1 MKRFIMGELSIIA
14 VAYCL
19 LSPVRNFSSQHFFLQ
34 VADRKA
40 ATNSIFVFL
49 WWKSDIAALNA
60 DQDNERY
67 QFLC

>member
-1 MKRFIMGELSIIA
+1 MGELSIIA

-19 LSPVRNFSSQHFFLQ
+19 LSPVRNVSSQDFFLQ

-49 WWKSDIAALNA
+49 
-60 DQDNERY
+60 R
-67 QFLC
+67 